1 MKCCTYQD
9 RLAVLLWAKF
19 VLTISVHWHYFE
31 CWNPSVVIIHITP
44 REKEA
49 YGKMN
54 ICCSAKQEDVQL
66 TSLVWILFLWQI
78 SYFIRI
84 CFIYIFFNLVIMKW
98 CTYQEGWYVL
108 VCTYFLFDHL
118 CHSLD
123 SDSNNFIKSGTWLQY
138 HWYDG
143 HLAILSQMILPRK
156 SVSWCHLRLCSDSF
170 NSCQVPICQTSN
182 SLFGTWLP
190 LYRSTQWC
198 TAWTHGHDAST
209 HWLLEAVIV
218 KVQFSNS
225 CYRLMFWAIPLKL
238 FSLVRMIC
246 NVWFDSEIYVK
257 MLLDYTTRKAWEP
270 TPITPAEYI
279 SQRNRTNPGG
289 QGTSVVYSIV

>member
-1 MKCCTYQD
+1 
-9 RLAVLLWAKF
+9 
-19 VLTISVHWHYFE
+19 
-31 CWNPSVVIIHITP
+31 
-44 REKEA
+44 
-49 YGKMN
+49 
-54 ICCSAKQEDVQL
+54 
-66 TSLVWILFLWQI
+66 
-78 SYFIRI
+78 
-84 CFIYIFFNLVIMKW
+84 MKW

-123 SDSNNFIKSGTWLQY
+123 SDSNNSIKFGMWLQY

-190 LYRSTQWC
+190 LCRSTQWC

-209 HWLLEAVIV
+209 HWFLEAVIV
-218 KVQFSNS
+218 NVQISNS
-225 CYRLMFWAIPLKL
+225 CYRLMSWAIPLKL
-238 FSLVRMIC
+238 FSLVC
-246 NVWFDSEIYVK
+246 CVWYDSEMYVK
-257 MLLDYTTRKAWEP
+257 MLLDSNDTRGPFHQHGLTLIPAWISNYMPCRLWDE
-270 TPITPAEYI
+270 ITHPFLNFSGCTI
-279 SQRNRTNPGG
+279 G
-289 QGTSVVYSIV
+289 V